1 VGPRQ
6 TAPVSSKRTF
16 AALGSSG
23 RKGAS
28 GPLRIRFL
36 ADPDGAGTVQVA
48 YAISKR
54 TGNAVVRNRIR
65 RRLRAAVDVV
75 AGEMAPG
82 AYLVFPARGAA
93 TAPFKELIE
102 SLRLSIQAAGAEA
115 KGER

>member
-1 VGPRQ
+1 MGPRQ
-6 TAPVSSKRTF
+6 TVPVSSKRTF
-16 AALGSSG
+16 AALGSTG

-28 GPLRIRFL
+28 GPVRIRFL
-36 ADPDGAGTVQVA
+36 AHADGTRTVQVA

-65 RRLRAAVDVV
+65 RRLRAAVDIV

-82 AYLVFPARGAA
+82 AYLVFPAQGAA
-93 TAPFKELIE
+93 TAPFKDLTE
-102 SLRLSIQAAGAEA
+102 SLRQSIRAAGAEA